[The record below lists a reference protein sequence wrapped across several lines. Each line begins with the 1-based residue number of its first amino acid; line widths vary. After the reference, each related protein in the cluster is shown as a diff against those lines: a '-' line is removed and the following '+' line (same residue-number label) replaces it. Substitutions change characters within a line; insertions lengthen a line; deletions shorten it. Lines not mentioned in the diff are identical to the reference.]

1 MADAS
6 PPQTIAK
13 VTRAK
18 QTLRQRW
25 HRLRMSP
32 RFPYLLF
39 FGLLVAGG
47 LSQAYNYWW
56 DVRITRMLDRC
67 NGSAERIPFYPP
79 WVRKYLGNQFVS
91 HFEPIRRVRLS
102 RYIPQKNEV
111 TRRGRDAHPGDLR
124 LLRGALFLRELNLYG
139 PLTEDD
145 LRHLKCLT
153 QLRTICCSGHSEL
166 AISGVE
172 HLPKLTGL
180 HLHYLGSTDATFFQ
194 RLASMRRLESLSFSL
209 QDTRGGRNNLI
220 AGMRELAKSQTLRR
234 LECQLFDD
242 EFLALTSL
250 LPDGSPPLPELREV
264 RQSNS
269 SGSLLT
275 DRGLANLGN
284 LPSLLHLDLRWSKV
298 TDQGLTQLKG
308 LPFLRTLYLGNCAGI
323 TDEGAAILATM
334 PGLESI
340 NIWQTKI
347 TPVGV
352 LRVATLPRLR
362 CLRATY
368 YGPEVRDQLRQT
380 LPAGCEVAY

>member
-1 MADAS
+1 MADSS
-6 PPQTIAK
+6 PLPK
-13 VTRAK
+13 RS
-18 QTLRQRW
+18 LLQRW
-25 HRLRMSP
+25 HRLRTSP

-47 LSQAYNYWW
+47 LSQVYGYWW
-56 DVRITRMLDRC
+56 DVRITRMLARC
-67 NGSAERIPFYPP
+67 NGSAERIRFYPQ
-79 WVRKYLGNQFVS
+79 WVRRYLGDPFVS

-111 TRRGRDAHPGDLR
+111 ARRGHDARPGDLR
-124 LLRGALFLRELNLYG
+124 LLRGALFLRELDMYG
-139 PLTEDD
+139 PLTKDD
-145 LRHLKCLT
+145 VKHLT
-153 QLRTICCSGHSEL
+153 QLRTVSCQVHSEL
-166 AISGVE
+166 AIGGVE
-172 HLPKLTGL
+172 HLPKLTSL

-194 RLASMRRLESLSFSL
+194 RLAAMRRLESLSFSL
-209 QDTRGGRNNLI
+209 QDTRGGRTNLI
-220 AGMRELAKSQTLRR
+220 AGMRALAKSQTLRR
-234 LECQLFDD
+234 LDAQLLDD

-250 LPDGSPPLPELREV
+250 LPEGSRPLPELREV
-264 RQSNS
+264 RQANS
-269 SGSLLT
+269 SGSLMT
-275 DRGLANLGN
+275 DRGLTNLGN
-284 LPSLLHLDLRWSKV
+284 LPSLIHLDLKNSKV

-308 LPFLRTLYLGNCAGI
+308 LPFLRTLYLGNCSGI

-380 LPAGCEVAY
+380 LPAGCEVVY